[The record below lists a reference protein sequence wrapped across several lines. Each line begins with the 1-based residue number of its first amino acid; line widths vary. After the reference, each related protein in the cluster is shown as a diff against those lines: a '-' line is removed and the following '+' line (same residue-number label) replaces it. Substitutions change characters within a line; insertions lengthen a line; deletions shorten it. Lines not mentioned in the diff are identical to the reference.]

1 MLLYLTEQIQLDMQA
16 KRGCT
21 WLMPV
26 YCRVPN
32 VLHWDWSCQ
41 CALESHCN
49 TDNDGYG

>member
-26 YCRVPN
+26 YCIGIGVAS
-32 VLHWDWSCQ
+32 VHWKVI
-41 CALESHCN
+41 ATLTMTAMARTFN
-49 TDNDGYG
+49 T